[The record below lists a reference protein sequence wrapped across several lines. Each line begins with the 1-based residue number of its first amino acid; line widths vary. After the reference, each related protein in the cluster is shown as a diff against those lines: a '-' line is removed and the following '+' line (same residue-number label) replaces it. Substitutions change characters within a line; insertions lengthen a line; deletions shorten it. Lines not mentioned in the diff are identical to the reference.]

1 MSLSLESRLRALGPD
16 LDRLERLTV
25 ITGVLV
31 NEAPLRIGT
40 GRGELG
46 GPTELPVE
54 KLPDGTPYIPGS
66 SLKGA
71 LRSLAEK
78 LARGSN
84 RKVCNIFADL
94 TPCELAAAVARKALD
109 AIRLSSPEFFR
120 RELADILSRAG
131 VIGGELK
138 ELADEIGSIVSAV
151 RGPEDLEDAIGKLIN
166 VLNGLPCP
174 VCRIFGNK
182 ELASHVRI
190 MNAYP
195 KAGQQKPEPQ
205 FRTRVALDRFRRAAR
220 SGALFDY
227 EFVPPGYKWDFEMR
241 VLNLDLL
248 KPCDD
253 VSKLLRHVLDYVA
266 EFGLEVGGMKS
277 VGHGLMKFEGL
288 RAKVYCVE
296 DFRIKLVEEV
306 SLLEGH

>member
-31 NEAPLRIGT
+31 NKAPLRIGT
-40 GRGELG
+40 GRSELG

-138 ELADEIGSIVSAV
+138 ELADEIGSIVSTV
-151 RGPEDLEDAIGKLIN
+151 RGPEDLEDAIGKLID
-166 VLNGLPCP
+166 VLNGLPCT

-227 EFVPPGYKWDFEMR
+227 EFVPPGHKWAFEMR

-248 KPCDD
+248 KPRDD
-253 VSKLLRHVLDYVA
+253 ASRLLRYVLDYVT
-266 EFGLEVGGMKS
+266 ELGLEVGGMKS
-277 VGHGLMKFEGL
+277 VGHGLMKFEEL
-288 RAKVYCVE
+288 RARIYRVE

-306 SLLEGH
+306 DLLEGC